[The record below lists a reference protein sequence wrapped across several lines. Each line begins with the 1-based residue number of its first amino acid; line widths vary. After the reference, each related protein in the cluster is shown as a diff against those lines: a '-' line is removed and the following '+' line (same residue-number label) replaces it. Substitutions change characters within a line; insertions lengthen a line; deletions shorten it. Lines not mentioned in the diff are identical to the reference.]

1 MFSSQRGSESDPQVI
16 FDSADLREKINAESD
31 NARQTALRREIEAK
45 TFQERIDR
53 LVRPAPNHSHLSGSP
68 TLTL

>member
-1 MFSSQRGSESDPQVI
+1 MI

-53 LVRPAPNHSHLSGSP
+53 LVGP
-68 TLTL
+68 TRIPYICPGTSR